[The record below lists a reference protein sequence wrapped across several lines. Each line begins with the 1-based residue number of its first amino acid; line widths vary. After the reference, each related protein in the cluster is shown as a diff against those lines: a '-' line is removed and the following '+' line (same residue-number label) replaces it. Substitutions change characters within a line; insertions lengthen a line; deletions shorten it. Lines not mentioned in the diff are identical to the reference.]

1 MSKKTDKDI
10 KKITEGAIIPD
21 GPKYKKLYVKQRDL
35 HRLWDEMNELF
46 PYNFSRSGASWSFSN
61 LKEAQE
67 LLGDIFLLTVP
78 EWNNLSMWQFQ
89 AKWSDTKQR
98 KDCPYKDYFK
108 GLGGV
113 TENEL
118 IIAIY
123 TEEWNL
129 VTDFTFEKKFLLID
143 CIECGVDGTS
153 EDGHIEHN
161 DEVYCKRCAK
171 NL

>member
-89 AKWSDTKQR
+89 AKWSDTKQK

-129 VTDFTFEKKFLLID
+129 VTDFTFLICFVSVVIIYFSLITAD
-143 CIECGVDGTS
+143 EFS
-153 EDGHIEHN
+153 AQSHN
-161 DEVYCKRCAK
+161 S
-171 NL
+171 L